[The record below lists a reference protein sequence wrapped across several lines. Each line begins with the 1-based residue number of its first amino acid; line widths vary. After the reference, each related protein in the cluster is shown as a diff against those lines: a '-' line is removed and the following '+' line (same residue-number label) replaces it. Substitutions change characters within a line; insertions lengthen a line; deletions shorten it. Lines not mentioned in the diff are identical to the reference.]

1 MNHSK
6 KKLPRRYKL
15 NKKRFAATL
24 LILGCTAM
32 IIVVVVESLVNA
44 VDAGVVDAR
53 AMVDTDDKVWES
65 DISSPPL
72 ESTLASQKPITP
84 KAEGL
89 LILVNWDNPVPY
101 DRPDNLVM
109 LSEVFGDEVICVNTD
124 GSINAEAGAM
134 AKEMFLAAQAEGIG
148 KYELSSAYRS
158 IVYQD
163 TLWQARIAEDT
174 DYGSNPYENPVKVMP
189 GKMSEHTT
197 GLALDILAE
206 SYESSDEGYA
216 DTPEGIWLAENA
228 CKFGFILRYPKDKE
242 NITGVIFEPWH
253 YRYVGKEAAREI
265 FKRSICLEEYLGV
278 AESTS

>member
-1 MNHSK
+1 MPRRRKYRMNK
-6 KKLPRRYKL
+6 KKLAIML
-15 NKKRFAATL
+15 LVLGFIAVLIAVAAQ
-24 LILGCTAM
+24 
-32 IIVVVVESLVNA
+32 SLVNA
-44 VDAGVVDAR
+44 VDAKAVVDAG
-53 AMVDTDDKVWES
+53 ALVLES
-65 DISSPPL
+65 EISSSPL
-72 ESTLASQKPITP
+72 ESTLVSRKPITP
-84 KAEGL
+84 KVEGL

-101 DRPDNLVM
+101 DRPDNLVI

-134 AKEMFLAAQAEGIG
+134 AKEMFLEAQAEGIG

-158 IVYQD
+158 IAYQD
-163 TLWQARIAEDT
+163 KLWQARIAEDT

-206 SYESSDEGYA
+206 SYKNSDEGYA
-216 DTPEGIWLAENA
+216 DTREGIWLAENA

-242 NITGVIFEPWH
+242 HITGVIFEPWH
-253 YRYVGKEAAREI
+253 YRYVGKEAAKEI
-265 FKRSICLEEYLGV
+265 FERGICLEEYLGV